1 MTYMLAQIGT
11 DWISFVLW
19 IVVAVIFFVF
29 GQRLMVTQIL
39 IKLEKE
45 AEDLEEMA
53 DRSETYVVHSISKK
67 PSPALKK
74 SVKNFMEF
82 FAIGPISID
91 PYGVIKKL
99 DHIVRN
105 ADEKFK
111 YFVRQIAPD
120 LSKEEQMNI
129 KNALEG
135 AITTHQIAKIVRHY
149 VELIKK
155 YKMFQLAMIVQM
167 QIPLISR
174 IARASMKATQALA
187 EGVPIGDGIG
197 PLVAASLMK
206 NNVKVFDNYEFAVAK
221 SQINGREVWV
231 SKAAGPG
238 ASTGYPG
245 KFLIDFFKKQK
256 IDRMITID
264 AALKLEGEKTG
275 SIAEGVG
282 VAMGGT
288 GVDRYEIEEIVVKR
302 NIPLD
307 AVAIKVSEE
316 DALEPMRKEIF
327 DVVPEAIESVKEI
340 LKRSEKK
347 ERVLIMGVGNTCG
360 IGNTAEEL
368 KDLEKKI
375 RSHIDRTEE
384 KKSKDKNMKSL

>member
-1 MTYMLAQIGT
+1 MNYTLAQVGT
-11 DWISFVLW
+11 DWVSMILW
-19 IVVAVIFFVF
+19 FIIAIFFFVF
-29 GQRLMVTQIL
+29 GQRLMVTQII

-45 AEDLEEMA
+45 AEELEGMA
-53 DRSETYVVHSISKK
+53 DKSETYILHSISKK
-67 PSPALKK
+67 PNLALKK

-82 FAIGPISID
+82 FAIGPVSID

-99 DHIVRN
+99 DHIIRN
-105 ADEKFK
+105 SDEKFK

-120 LSKEEQMNI
+120 ISKEEQMNI

-149 VELIKK
+149 LELIKK
-155 YKMFQLAMIVQM
+155 YKMFQLAIIIQM

-197 PLVAASLMK
+197 ALVAASLMK
-206 NNVKVFDNYEFAVAK
+206 SNVKIFDNYEFAVAK
-221 SQINGREVWV
+221 SQIDGKEVWI
-231 SKAAGPG
+231 SKASGPG

-245 KFLIDFFKKQK
+245 KFLTNFFKNQK

-288 GVDRYEIEEIVVKR
+288 GVDRFEIEEIVVKR

-316 DALEPMRKEIF
+316 GALEPMGKEIF
-327 DVVPEAIESVKEI
+327 DVVPDAIESVKEI
-340 LKRSEKK
+340 LKRNGKK

-360 IGNTAEEL
+360 IGNTAGEL
-368 KDLEKKI
+368 KDLEKKLKSY
-375 RSHIDRTEE
+375 RERTEE
-384 KKSKDKNMKSL
+384 KRNTKNKSL

>member
-1 MTYMLAQIGT
+1 
-11 DWISFVLW
+11 
-19 IVVAVIFFVF
+19 
-29 GQRLMVTQIL
+29 
-39 IKLEKE
+39 
-45 AEDLEEMA
+45 
-53 DRSETYVVHSISKK
+53 
-67 PSPALKK
+67 
-74 SVKNFMEF
+74 MEF

-111 YFVRQIAPD
+111 YFVGQIAPD

-197 PLVAASLMK
+197 SLVAASLMK

-221 SQINGREVWV
+221 SQINGKEVWV

-264 AALKLEGEKTG
+264 AALKLEGERTG

-340 LKRSEKK
+340 LKRNGKK

-368 KDLEKKI
+368 KDLEKKLKSY
-375 RSHIDRTEE
+375 RERTEE

>member
-1 MTYMLAQIGT
+1 MIYTLAQVGT
-11 DWISFVLW
+11 DWVSMILW
-19 IVVAVIFFVF
+19 FIIAILFFVF
-29 GQRLMVTQIL
+29 GQRLMVTQIV

-45 AEDLEEMA
+45 AEELEGMA
-53 DRSETYVVHSISKK
+53 DKSETYILHSISKN
-67 PSPALKK
+67 PSPTLKK

-105 ADEKFK
+105 SDEKFK

-120 LSKEEQMNI
+120 LPKEEQMNI

-149 VELIKK
+149 LELIKK
-155 YKMFQLAMIVQM
+155 YKMFQLAIVIQM

-174 IARASMKATQALA
+174 IARASLKATQALA

-197 PLVAASLMK
+197 ALVAANLMK
-206 NNVKVFDNYEFAVAK
+206 DNVKVFDNYEFAVVK
-221 SQINGREVWV
+221 SQIDGKDVWI
-231 SKAAGPG
+231 SKASGPG

-245 KFLIDFFKKQK
+245 KFLTDFLRKQK

-316 DALEPMRKEIF
+316 DALEPMGKEVF

-340 LKRSEKK
+340 LKRNGKK
-347 ERVLIMGVGNTCG
+347 EKILIMGVGNTCG
-360 IGNTAEEL
+360 IGNTAREL
-368 KDLEKKI
+368 KDLEKKLKSY
-375 RSHIDRTEE
+375 RERTEE
-384 KKSKDKNMKSL
+384 KKGNKKK

>member
-1 MTYMLAQIGT
+1 MNYMLAQVGT
-11 DWISFVLW
+11 DWVSMVLW
-19 IVVAVIFFVF
+19 FIIAIFFFVF
-29 GQRLMVTQIL
+29 GQRLMVTQIV

-45 AEDLEEMA
+45 AEELEGMS
-53 DRSETYVVHSISKK
+53 DKSETYVLHSISKN
-67 PSPALKK
+67 PNPALKK

-82 FAIGPISID
+82 FAIGPVSID

-105 ADEKFK
+105 SDEKFK

-120 LSKEEQMNI
+120 LSKEEQMNV

-149 VELIKK
+149 LELIKK
-155 YKMFQLAMIVQM
+155 YKMFQLAIVIQM

-197 PLVAASLMK
+197 ALVAASLMK
-206 NNVKVFDNYEFAVAK
+206 SNVKVFDNYEFAVAK
-221 SQINGREVWV
+221 SQIDGKEVWV
-231 SKAAGPG
+231 SKASGPG

-245 KFLIDFFKKQK
+245 KFLINFFKNQK

-282 VAMGGT
+282 VAMGGI
-288 GVDRYEIEEIVVKR
+288 GVDRFEIEEVVVKK

-316 DALEPMRKEIF
+316 GALEPMGKEIF

-340 LKRSEKK
+340 LKRNGKK

-360 IGNTAEEL
+360 IGNTAGEL
-368 KDLEKKI
+368 KDLEKKLKSYREKI
-375 RSHIDRTEE
+375 EE
-384 KKSKDKNMKSL
+384 KKKH

>member
-1 MTYMLAQIGT
+1 MNYMLAQVGT
-11 DWISFVLW
+11 DWVSMVLW
-19 IVVAVIFFVF
+19 FIIAIFFFVF
-29 GQRLMVTQIL
+29 GQRLMVTQIV

-45 AEDLEEMA
+45 AEELEGMA
-53 DRSETYVVHSISKK
+53 DKTETYVLHSISKK
-67 PSPALKK
+67 PNPALKK

-120 LSKEEQMNI
+120 LSKEEQMNV

-149 VELIKK
+149 LELIKK
-155 YKMFQLAMIVQM
+155 YKMFQLAIVIQM

-197 PLVAASLMK
+197 ALVAASLMK
-206 NNVKVFDNYEFAVAK
+206 DNVKVFDDYEFAVAK
-221 SQINGREVWV
+221 SQIDGKEVWI
-231 SKAAGPG
+231 SKASGPG

-245 KFLIDFFKKQK
+245 KFLTNFFKNQK

-288 GVDRYEIEEIVVKR
+288 GVDRFEIEEIVVKR

-316 DALEPMRKEIF
+316 DALESMRKEIF
-327 DVVPEAIESVKEI
+327 DVVPDAIESVKEI
-340 LKRSEKK
+340 LKRNGKK

-360 IGNTAEEL
+360 IGNNAGEL
-368 KDLEKKI
+368 KDLEKKLKSY
-375 RSHIDRTEE
+375 RERTEE
-384 KKSKDKNMKSL
+384 KKSKDKSMKSL